1 MSQENVEVVR
11 QLIAA
16 LNERDVDR
24 YLSFCTREVELSTP
38 TTPLDGQTRGPDGIR
53 KFFAA
58 VEEASTTFHI
68 EVERIQT
75 VDHDRVLVFGQLNVI
90 TTGGVAL
97 EHPTTNLYELVGGK
111 VRRVDVYHDREQ
123 ALEAVGLR
131 E

>member
-1 MSQENVEVVR
+1 MVR

-24 YLSFCTREVELSTP
+24 YLSFCTREVELTTP
-38 TTPLDGQTRGPDGIR
+38 TTPLDGQTRGAEGIR

-68 EVERIQT
+68 EVERMQSL
-75 VDHDRVLVFGQLNVI
+75 DGNRVLVFGQLNVV
-90 TTGGVAL
+90 TSGGVEL
-97 EHPTTNLYELVGGK
+97 EHTTTNVYELVAGK
-111 VRRVDVYHDREQ
+111 VCRVDVYHDRQQ
-123 ALEAVGLR
+123 ALEAVGLG

>member
-1 MSQENVEVVR
+1 MSQENVEVIR

-24 YLSFCTREVELSTP
+24 YLSLCSRDIELNPP
-38 TTPLDGQTRGPDGIR
+38 TTPLDGQTRGPEGIR

-68 EVERIQT
+68 EVERMHT
-75 VDHDRVLVFGQLNVI
+75 VDPERVLVFGQLKVV
-90 TTGGVAL
+90 TSGGVAL
-97 EHPTTNLYELVGGK
+97 EHPTTNVYELAAGK
-111 VRRVDVYHDREQ
+111 VCRVDVYHDREQ
-123 ALEAVGLR
+123 ALEAVGLT